1 MKIRIAITVLAAILF
16 AVPPLALSQQ
26 SGNATGTSAPDAK
39 VIQTKVEAYLRHIYA
54 WGPSFKL
61 TLAPP
66 EPTSI
71 PGLYKLN
78 ITVAQADQTDTATFY
93 VSKDGRFLLNGSMDD
108 LNTDPLAETRK
119 QINLEDAPSKGPA
132 DAKVVLVE
140 YADFECPSCKA
151 LDTSLRAMLPK
162 YPQVR
167 LVYKDFP
174 LVEIHPWAMT
184 AAIAGRC
191 AYNQSHEGFWR
202 FHDLL
207 FDDQELIS
215 PENVWDKLQDIA
227 SQSALDPAALRACM
241 TDPKTQQSVE
251 NSRQEGIRLHIAN
264 TPTVFVNGR
273 RQVGGAAAI
282 LSQYITYD
290 LSANPHN

>member
-1 MKIRIAITVLAAILF
+1 VKLRIAVTVLAAILF
-16 AVPPLALSQQ
+16 AVPPLAFSQQ
-26 SGNATGTSAPDAK
+26 PENATGTSALDAK
-39 VIQTKVEAYLRHIYA
+39 VIQTKVEAYLRHVYA
-54 WGPSFKL
+54 WGPSFQL
-61 TLAPP
+61 SLAPP

-78 ITVAQADQTDTATFY
+78 ITVAQADRSDTATFY
-93 VSKDGRFLLNGSMDD
+93 VSRDGRFLLNGSMDD

-151 LDTSLRAMLPK
+151 LDISLRAMLPK

-191 AYNQSHEGFWR
+191 AYNQSHGGFWR

-227 SQSALDPAALRACM
+227 SQSGLDPAALRTCM
-241 TDPKTQQSVE
+241 ADPKAQQLVE
-251 NSRQEGIRLHIAN
+251 NTRQEGIRLHIAN

>member
-1 MKIRIAITVLAAILF
+1 MKIRIAITVLAAILS
-16 AVPPLALSQQ
+16 VVTPLAFSQQ
-26 SGNATGTSAPDAK
+26 SGNTTGASALDAK
-39 VIQTKVEAYLRHIYA
+39 AIQAKVEAYLRHLYA

-61 TLAPP
+61 SLAPP

-78 ITVAQADQTDTATFY
+78 ITVAQADQSDTATFY
-93 VSKDGRFLLNGSMDD
+93 VSRDGRFMLNGSMDD

-119 QINLEDAPSKGPA
+119 QINLNDAPSKGPA

-151 LDTSLRAMLPK
+151 LDTTLRNILPK

-174 LVEIHPWAMT
+174 LIEIHPWAMT

-191 AYNQSHEGFWR
+191 AYDQSHEAFWK
-202 FHDLL
+202 FHDLV
-207 FDDQELIS
+207 FDNQALIS
-215 PENVWDKLQDIA
+215 PENVWDKLLDIA
-227 SQSALDPAALRACM
+227 SQSGLDRIRAQDVHGRSKSSAIKSSGPAKKESAL
-241 TDPKTQQSVE
+241 T
-251 NSRQEGIRLHIAN
+251 
-264 TPTVFVNGR
+264 
-273 RQVGGAAAI
+273 
-282 LSQYITYD
+282 
-290 LSANPHN
+290 